1 MEKTDAGGVVSL
13 DCGWSDVGAWSALW
27 DVAQRDAD
35 GNASKG
41 DVILDNCRNS
51 YFRSESRL
59 VAATGVENLVV
70 VETADAVLVA
80 DRDKV
85 QDVKR
90 IVNRLKAKSAR
101 SCTAPACL
109 SPLGF
114 L

>member
-1 MEKTDAGGVVSL
+1 MPGCSAAAPATVSTTRSWKRPTAGGVVSL

-27 DVAQRDAD
+27 EVADRDGGRQCLQA
-35 GNASKG
+35 AMSF
-41 DVILDNCRNS
+41 LDNSRGN
-51 YFRSESRL
+51 YLRSDSRL

-90 IVNRLKAKSAR
+90 IVN
-101 SCTAPACL
+101 
-109 SPLGF
+109 G
-114 L
+114 